1 MNLSRLEKWRLVL
14 GKPSDPEAGVPMD
27 AMMKEMDN
35 ALDSLYDNERRG
47 GLSSSAPQINRWL
60 GDIRNY
66 FPNTVVQ
73 VMMKDAMERLNLK
86 RLMLEPEI
94 LENLE
99 PDVDLAATLIQL
111 NKTMPD
117 KSRETARMVVRKVVE
132 ELEKKLAN
140 ALIQAINGAINRSA
154 KNRRPKHNEI
164 NWHKTI
170 QKNLKNYQADYKT
183 VIPEVLHGYGR
194 KGKTMKDVILC
205 VDQSGSMASSVVYS
219 GVFGAVM
226 ASMRSIQTKIVF
238 FDTAVIDMTEELS
251 DPVELLFGTQLGG
264 GTDINKAMAY
274 CEKLIARPAD
284 TILVLITDLYE
295 GGNAHEMLQR
305 IADVKGSGVNVICLL
320 ALDNNGTPSYDKQI
334 AAQLAAIDIHAFA
347 CTPDKFP
354 KVMAKAI
361 AGR

>member
-1 MNLSRLEKWRLVL
+1 LNFSKIEKWRLIL
-14 GKPSDPEAGVPMD
+14 GKPSDPEEGVPMD
-27 AMMKEMDN
+27 SMMKDMDN
-35 ALDSLYDNERRG
+35 ALDSLYDNDRKG

-86 RLMLEPEI
+86 RLLLEPEI
-94 LENLE
+94 LENLQ
-99 PDVDLAATLIQL
+99 PDVELAATLIQL

-140 ALIQAINGAINRSA
+140 SLIQAINGALNRSA

-164 NWHKTI
+164 NWNKTI
-170 QKNLKNYQADYKT
+170 LKNLKHYQADYKT
-183 VIPEVLHGYGR
+183 IIPENLVGFGR

-219 GVFGAVM
+219 GIFGAIM
-226 ASMRSIQTKIVF
+226 ASMRSIRTKIVF
-238 FDTAVIDMTEELS
+238 FDTAVVDMSEELD

-264 GTDINKAMAY
+264 GTDINKAVAY
-274 CEKLIARPAD
+274 CETLIVRPTD
-284 TILVLITDLYE
+284 TILLLITDLYE
-295 GGNAHEMLQR
+295 GGNAKEMLQR
-305 IADVKGSGVNVICLL
+305 IAEIKSSGVNVICLL
-320 ALDNNGTPSYDKQI
+320 ALDNNGTPSFDKTI
-334 AAQLAAIDIHAFA
+334 ASQLASLDIHAFA

-354 KVMAKAI
+354 DLMAKAI
-361 AGR
+361 GR